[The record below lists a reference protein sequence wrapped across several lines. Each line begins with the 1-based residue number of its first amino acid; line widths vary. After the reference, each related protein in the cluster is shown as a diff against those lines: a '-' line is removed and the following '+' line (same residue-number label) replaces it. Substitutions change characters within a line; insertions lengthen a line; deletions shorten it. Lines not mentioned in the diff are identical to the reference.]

1 MESVHSR
8 LGNALL
14 LCSAIGNLTSSEM
27 NLAGSYIPSFT
38 TKVFHSSRGNVVR
51 SHLCQPVVVL

>member
-38 TKVFHSSRGNVVR
+38 TKVFYSSRGAKQQ
-51 SHLCQPVVVL
+51 SC